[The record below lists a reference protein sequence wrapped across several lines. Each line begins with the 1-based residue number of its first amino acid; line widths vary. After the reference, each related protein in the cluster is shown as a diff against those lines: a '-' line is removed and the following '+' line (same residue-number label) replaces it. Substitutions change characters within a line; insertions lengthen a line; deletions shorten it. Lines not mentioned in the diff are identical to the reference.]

1 MQTASPSTSSQV
13 ASPAR
18 TLVSQGLEAAKGSGP
33 PSRGPARACGLSIS
47 ASSASLSP
55 NGSSLKMCPPSALAD
70 WTSSSMASHRSGTM
84 RNGIV
89 SSLPALALRTREI
102 VKSEEHTSDLQSLMR
117 ISYAVFCLKKKP
129 NTNPNTKTRRIIVI
143 KHLKKYSCKDSTNT
157 HTQDTHRDLPIF
169 TSKQKR

>member
-70 WTSSSMASHRSGTM
+70 WTR
-84 RNGIV
+84 
-89 SSLPALALRTREI
+89 
-102 VKSEEHTSDLQSLMR
+102 SEEQTSELQSLMR
-117 ISYAVFCLKKKP
+117 ISYADFCLE
-129 NTNPNTKTRRIIVI
+129 TNN
-143 KHLKKYSCKDSTNT
+143 
-157 HTQDTHRDLPIF
+157 Q
-169 TSKQKR
+169 

>member
-55 NGSSLKMCPPSALAD
+55 NGSSLKMCP
-70 WTSSSMASHRSGTM
+70 R
-84 RNGIV
+84 
-89 SSLPALALRTREI
+89 
-102 VKSEEHTSDLQSLMR
+102 SEEHTSELQSLMR
-117 ISYAVFCLKKKP
+117 ISYSVFCLI
-129 NTNPNTKTRRIIVI
+129 KTHIYTTLLYNIKNQQNII
-143 KHLKKYSCKDSTNT
+143 
-157 HTQDTHRDLPIF
+157 
-169 TSKQKR
+169 